1 MLGGWLVDAVSWRA
15 IFFMNLPLAAATI
28 WLTLLAVPNSKDPDA
43 PPRVD
48 WLGALLV
55 AGGLGALTYGL
66 TLAPERG

>member
-1 MLGGWLVDAVSWRA
+1 
-15 IFFMNLPLAAATI
+15 MNLPLAAATI
-28 WLTLLAVPNSKDPDA
+28 WLALLAVPNSKDPDA